1 MYTEFDKRMKGYE
14 RQFNV
19 ALDPNEPV
27 IVRVDGRCFHTFTKN
42 FQKPFDDV
50 LSRTMRDTMQYLCEN
65 VQGCVLGYTQS
76 DEISLLLANY
86 LNERA
91 EPFFGYRI
99 QKLCSV
105 IASMATAAF
114 LDRYEANVEDY
125 ENEFDEL
132 FERYYKH
139 KYVTFDC
146 RAFNIPKEEVT
157 NYFYWRQ
164 SDAFRNAVN
173 MIARTHYSDKQLKNK
188 SRDEVIGMLHEKN
201 DYLSNYESHHLLG
214 SCCIKK
220 KVPLIKTAPT
230 LEQSVFARDKWFID
244 LEIPAFKKEG
254 REYIEKLIRQN
265 GEEV

>member
-19 ALDPNEPV
+19 ALDPYEPV

-105 IASMATAAF
+105 IAWQLRLSWIDMKRMWKITKMNLMNF
-114 LDRYEANVEDY
+114 LNDII
-125 ENEFDEL
+125 
-132 FERYYKH
+132 
-139 KYVTFDC
+139 
-146 RAFNIPKEEVT
+146 NI
-157 NYFYWRQ
+157 
-164 SDAFRNAVN
+164 N
-173 MIARTHYSDKQLKNK
+173 MSHLIAEYLIFLKKKLRIIFTGGNL
-188 SRDEVIGMLHEKN
+188 M
-201 DYLSNYESHHLLG
+201 LLG
-214 SCCIKK
+214 M
-220 KVPLIKTAPT
+220 
-230 LEQSVFARDKWFID
+230 Q
-244 LEIPAFKKEG
+244 
-254 REYIEKLIRQN
+254 
-265 GEEV
+265 